1 MLLPYTL
8 KAVASPPD
16 FLGIFA
22 ALTMKL
28 SELNPGQTAIINDFS
43 DDDLSLRF
51 LEMGCVPGEE
61 ILLERIAPLGDPI
74 AIRVS
79 GYSLC
84 LRFSE
89 AERIL
94 ISTTERN

>member
-1 MLLPYTL
+1 M
-8 KAVASPPD
+8 
-16 FLGIFA
+16 GIFA

-28 SELNPGQTAIINDFS
+28 SELKPGQTAIIEDFS

-94 ISTTERN
+94 ISTTDNK

>member
-1 MLLPYTL
+1 M
-8 KAVASPPD
+8 
-16 FLGIFA
+16 GIFA
-22 ALTMKL
+22 LFTMKL
-28 SELNPGQTAIINDFS
+28 SELKPGQTAIIKDFS

-89 AERIL
+89 AESIL

>member
-1 MLLPYTL
+1 
-8 KAVASPPD
+8 
-16 FLGIFA
+16 
-22 ALTMKL
+22 MKL
-28 SELNPGQTAIINDFS
+28 SELKTGQKAIIENFS
-43 DDDLSLRF
+43 DEELSLRF

-61 ILLERIAPLGDPI
+61 ILLERIAPLGDPL

-89 AERIL
+89 AESIL
-94 ISTTERN
+94 VTVK